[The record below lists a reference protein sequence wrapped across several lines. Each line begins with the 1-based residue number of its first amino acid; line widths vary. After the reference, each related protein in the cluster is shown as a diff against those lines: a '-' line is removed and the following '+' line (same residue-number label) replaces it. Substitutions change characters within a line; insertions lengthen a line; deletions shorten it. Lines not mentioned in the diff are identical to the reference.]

1 MLTPQA
7 IVDRLTNR
15 FGEKILEAVAD
26 GLHPRVHV
34 AGETWRELATFLK
47 TDPDLKFDWLASLGG
62 MDYVASEQL
71 AIVVDLWSTTHN
83 HTFAVKVFTPRD
95 QPNLPSVTDLW
106 AAANW
111 HEREAFDMVGLT
123 FDGHPD
129 FRRILLED
137 NWVGYPLRKDY
148 VFPREVNGIPG
159 SVELDWQQKPAA
171 KK

>member
-1 MLTPQA
+1 MTPQA
-7 IVDRLTNR
+7 IITHLQARFEGRL
-15 FGEKILEAVAD
+15 LEVHAD

-34 AGETWRELATFLK
+34 AGETWRELAEFLK
-47 TDPDLKFDWLASLGG
+47 SDPALAFDWLASLGG
-62 MDYVASEQL
+62 MDYVATEQL
-71 AIVVDLWSTTHN
+71 GLVVDLWSTTLG
-83 HTFAVKVFTPRD
+83 HTFAVKVFVPRD
-95 QPNLPSVTDLW
+95 NPHLPSVTDLW

-111 HEREAFDMVGLT
+111 QEREAFDMFGLI

-159 SVELDWQQKPAA
+159 SVELDWQQKPAG